1 MAVRIRVL
9 SPDGRAPAARDV
21 LASVLRY
28 ILETSRAEPATLR
41 ELLARQVGREAAEEI
56 MTTAEM
62 LRREGRAQGR
72 REGEVLG
79 KRGALLVLLRQRF
92 GRLPAAALAR
102 VDKAGA
108 AELDVWFKRVITASS
123 LDDVLGAK
131 VAVPPNKAMQP
142 TRAQPSGAR
151 LRARG

>member
-1 MAVRIRVL
+1 VT
-9 SPDGRAPAARDV
+9 DGRAPAARDV

-62 LRREGRAQGR
+62 LRREGRDQGR
-72 REGEVLG
+72 QEGEVLG
-79 KRGALLVLLRQRF
+79 KRGTLLLLLRQRF
-92 GRLPAAALAR
+92 GRLPAAAVAR
-102 VDKAGA
+102 IDRAGA
-108 AELDVWFKRVITASS
+108 AELDVWSGRVLSASS
-123 LDDVLGAK
+123 LDDVLEAT

-142 TRAQPSGAR
+142 TRAQPRSAR
-151 LRARG
+151 RRTRG